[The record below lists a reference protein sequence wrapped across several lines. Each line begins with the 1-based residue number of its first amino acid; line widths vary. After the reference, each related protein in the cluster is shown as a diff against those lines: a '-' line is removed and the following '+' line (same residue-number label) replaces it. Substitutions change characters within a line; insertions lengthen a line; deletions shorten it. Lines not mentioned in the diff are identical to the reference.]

1 MGVFRTVA
9 IIGPPNVGKSTVFN
23 RLTGLR
29 QKVGN
34 YSGVTVEQHEG
45 LIKGTRTRLLDLPG
59 VWSLEGDES
68 VATSEDQCIAVRALR
83 GEIEGQPR
91 PEAVLLILDATQLH
105 RQMTLARQVI
115 AHHLP
120 TLVVVNMT
128 DVLAAREGY
137 LDPLS
142 LAQALNSPVAMVSAG
157 TGSGMDAVRRFVGAK
172 TASAKSPLLPVMQ
185 PRVEQRQIGCP
196 RSMSEIE
203 NQGLYR
209 RPLPSEW
216 SRRIDRV
223 ALHPVFG
230 PALFFIITLG
240 VFQTVFRVAA
250 PASALFQRLLN
261 AFGFWFGGFIPP
273 GVLHSLVIDGLWTGV
288 VSVLT
293 YLPLILLLFLV
304 IALLEDSGY
313 MARAAVI
320 ADRTMYRFGL
330 SGRSFLPLL
339 SAYACAVPAIMA
351 TRTIS
356 SRRDRLTTILVAPF
370 MTCSARLPL
379 YTMIIAAFIPDRP
392 VVGQFLGL
400 RACVMMGLY
409 GIGMGAALITSRL
422 LHMSLLR
429 KDDAAFAIE
438 LPEFR
443 LPLWRSLGIN
453 LLDRARIF
461 VRQVGTIIL
470 LTSLAVWVLAN
481 FPVHHGELSPIG
493 QSYLGSIGNAM
504 EPALRPLGLDRNV
517 GVALLTAF
525 VARETVVST
534 LGTLYQTPQVGI
546 ALRHSIGLAGALSLL
561 VFFALAMQCTSTL
574 ATVKRETNSW
584 RWPIFQFAY
593 MSAIAYTMA
602 WITFRL
608 SLWLL
613 H

>member
-1 MGVFRTVA
+1 MPGFRTVA
-9 IIGPPNVGKSTVFN
+9 IVGPPNVGKSTVFN

-45 LIKGTRTRLLDLPG
+45 QIKGTRAKLLDLPG
-59 VWSLEGDES
+59 VWSLDGDES
-68 VATSEDQCIAVRALR
+68 ETASEDQRIAVRALR
-83 GEIEGQPR
+83 GQIEGQVP
-91 PEAVLLILDATQLH
+91 PEAVLLILDATQLP
-105 RQMTLARQVI
+105 RQMALARQVI
-115 AHHLP
+115 AHKLP
-120 TLVVVNMT
+120 TLVVVNMV
-128 DVLAAREGY
+128 DVLAARHGY

-142 LAQALNSPVAMVSAG
+142 LAQTLNAPVAMVSAS

-172 TASAKSPLLPVMQ
+172 TATPKAPLLPVMQ
-185 PRVEQRQIGCP
+185 PHVEPRQIGCP
-196 RSMSEIE
+196 RGKSEIE
-203 NQGLYR
+203 NEGLYR
-209 RPLPSEW
+209 RPLPSSW

-223 ALHPVFG
+223 ALHPIFG
-230 PALFFIITLG
+230 PVLFFIVTLG

-250 PASALFQRLLN
+250 PASDLFQDGLTRLGVFAGRL
-261 AFGFWFGGFIPP
+261 IPA
-273 GVLHSLVIDGLWTGV
+273 GILHSLLIDGLWAGV

-304 IALLEDSGY
+304 IALLEDTGY

-400 RACVMMGLY
+400 RACAMMGLY
-409 GIGMGAALITSRL
+409 AIGMVAALVTSRL
-422 LHMSLLR
+422 LHFSLLR
-429 KDDAAFAIE
+429 KDDSAFAIE
-438 LPEFR
+438 LPEYR
-443 LPLWRSLGIN
+443 LPLWHSLGIN

-461 VRQVGTIIL
+461 VKQVGTIIVFV
-470 LTSLAVWVLAN
+470 SLAVWVLAN
-481 FPVHHGELSPIG
+481 FPMHHGQLSPIG
-493 QSYLGSIGNAM
+493 DSYLGSIGNAM
-504 EPALRPLGLDRNV
+504 EPALRPLGLNRNV

-546 ALRHSIGLAGALSLL
+546 ALRHSIGLAGAISLL
-561 VFFALAMQCTSTL
+561 VFFALAMQCASTL
-574 ATVKRETNSW
+574 TTVKRETNSW
-584 RWPIFQFAY
+584 RWPIFQFVY
-593 MSAIAYTMA
+593 MSVLAYTAA
-602 WITFRL
+602 WFAFRL

-613 H
+613 

>member
-1 MGVFRTVA
+1 
-9 IIGPPNVGKSTVFN
+9 
-23 RLTGLR
+23 LTGLR

-45 LIKGTRTRLLDLPG
+45 QIKGTRTKLLDLPG
-59 VWSLEGDES
+59 LWSLDGDES
-68 VATSEDQCIAVRALR
+68 ATSSEDQRIAVRALR
-83 GEIEGQPR
+83 GEIEGQAR

-105 RQMTLARQVI
+105 RQMALARQVI
-115 AHHLP
+115 AHKLP
-120 TLVVVNMT
+120 TLVVVNMV

-142 LAQALNSPVAMVSAG
+142 LAQTLNSPVAMISAG
-157 TGSGMDAVRRFVGAK
+157 TGSGMEAIQRFVGAK
-172 TASAKSPLLPVMQ
+172 IAPSKAQLLPVMQ
-185 PRVEQRQIGCP
+185 PHVEQRHVGCP
-196 RSMSEIE
+196 RSQSEIE
-203 NQGLYR
+203 NEGLYR
-209 RPLPSEW
+209 RPLPSSW

-223 ALHPVFG
+223 ALHPIYG
-230 PALFFIITLG
+230 PAMFFIVTLG
-240 VFQTVFRVAA
+240 VFQTIFRVAA
-250 PASALFQRLLN
+250 PVSNLFQKLLT
-261 AFGFWFGGFIPP
+261 AFGVWFGAFLPV
-273 GVLHSLVIDGLWTGV
+273 GVVHSLVIDGLWMGV

-304 IALLEDSGY
+304 IALLEDTGY

-400 RACVMMGLY
+400 RACAMLGLY
-409 GIGMGAALITSRL
+409 GIGMMAALVTSRL
-422 LHMSLLR
+422 LHFSLLR
-429 KDDAAFAIE
+429 KDDSAFAIE
-438 LPEFR
+438 LPEYR

-470 LTSLAVWVLAN
+470 VTSLGVWMLAN
-481 FPVHHGELSPIG
+481 FPVHHGQLSPIG
-493 QSYLGSIGNAM
+493 ESYLGSIGNAI
-504 EPALRPLGLDRNV
+504 EPALKPLGLDRNV

-525 VARETVVST
+525 IARETVVST

-584 RWPIFQFAY
+584 RWPIFQFVY
-593 MSAIAYTMA
+593 MSAIAYIAA
-602 WITFRL
+602 WITFRM

-613 H
+613 